1 MMHGQKNIKS
11 INKRFT
17 ILNFFRPLL
26 KNMFVSCHLQSE
38 GGSLCCLVGVFFLC
52 LTTEYCWQQW
62 KIKFRIVKSLLT
74 DLYCKYVYLLTY

>member
-1 MMHGQKNIKS
+1 MMHGQKNIMS

-38 GGSLCCLVGVFFLC
+38 GGSLCCLVGVFFSVFD
-52 LTTEYCWQQW
+52 QW
-62 KIKFRIVKSLLT
+62 VLLAAMEDKIQN
-74 DLYCKYVYLLTY
+74 CKISVNWFIL